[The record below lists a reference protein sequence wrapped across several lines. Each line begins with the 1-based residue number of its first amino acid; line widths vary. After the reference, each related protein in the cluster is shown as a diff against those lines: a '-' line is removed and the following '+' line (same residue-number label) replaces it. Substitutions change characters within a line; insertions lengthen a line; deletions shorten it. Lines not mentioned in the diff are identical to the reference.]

1 MMSRRVFRSP
11 SSGSAAAAATP
22 SRIAAEVDGRA
33 RWREL
38 PNGELEVATLR
49 DGGQLERFRVEH
61 DGSTTPLGSSPAGH
75 GRMWSIP
82 TVIAGIVLFVGTPIF
97 LTITDPDDSG
107 EHPFA
112 MVTVLIGFALICLGA
127 VAHHTGRDIDA
138 RLKKAYGKK
147 AGWHEPTNLGAWT
160 PRSAAQLRT
169 VEKIADEHE
178 GVAFV
183 RDVGARTIEVY
194 TRRRSRFEHYW
205 VGEDGS
211 AELVDSTSVRG
222 HFILDRALQ
231 VACGGSFVVAFVGA
245 LVVDH
250 HKGLVIIV
258 AVGVIA
264 ATMLA
269 GGLNGWTMSVERR
282 VKRTRSAGDDWN
294 RIRTWVEEG
303 D

>member
-1 MMSRRVFRSP
+1 MSHRVFRSP
-11 SSGSAAAAATP
+11 SSGSAAAAVAP

-38 PNGELEVATLR
+38 PNGELEVATLS
-49 DGGQLERFRVEH
+49 DGGQLERFRVEQ
-61 DGSTTPLGSSPAGH
+61 DGSTTPLGSSPARH

-82 TVIAGIVLFVGTPIF
+82 TIIAGIVLFVGTPIF
-97 LTITDPDDSG
+97 LTITDPADSG

-112 MVTVLIGFALICLGA
+112 MVTVLIGFALIGLGA
-127 VAHHTGRDIDA
+127 VAHHTGGDIDA

-147 AGWHEPTNLGAWT
+147 ARWNEPTNLEGWT
-160 PRSAAQLRT
+160 PRSAAQLRK
-169 VEKIADEHE
+169 VEQLADEHG

-194 TRRRSRFEHYW
+194 TRGRSRFEHYW
-205 VGEDGS
+205 VSEDGS
-211 AELVDSTSVRG
+211 AELIDSASVGG

-231 VACGGSFVVAFVGA
+231 MACGGCFVAAFVGA

-250 HKGLVIIV
+250 HKGLLVIV
-258 AVGVIA
+258 AVGGIA

-269 GGLNGWTMSVERR
+269 AGLNEWSMSVERR
-282 VKRTRSAGDDWN
+282 VKRTRSAGDAWH
-294 RIRTWVEEG
+294 RIGTWVEEG

>member
-1 MMSRRVFRSP
+1 
-11 SSGSAAAAATP
+11 
-22 SRIAAEVDGRA
+22 
-33 RWREL
+33 
-38 PNGELEVATLR
+38 
-49 DGGQLERFRVEH
+49 
-61 DGSTTPLGSSPAGH
+61 
-75 GRMWSIP
+75 
-82 TVIAGIVLFVGTPIF
+82 
-97 LTITDPDDSG
+97 
-107 EHPFA
+107 

-127 VAHHTGRDIDA
+127 IALHTGRDIDA

-169 VEKIADEHE
+169 VEQIADEHE

-231 VACGGSFVVAFVGA
+231 VACGGSFVTAFGA
-245 LVVDH
+245 LAVDH
-250 HKGLVIIV
+250 HKGLVVLV
-258 AVGVIA
+258 AVGGIA
-264 ATMLA
+264 VTMLA
-269 GGLNGWTMSVERR
+269 GALNGWTMSVERR
-282 VKRTRSAGDDWN
+282 VKRTRSAGDDWH